1 MKKIIC
7 IIALCITTFY
17 SHQSHAQYKLNIA
30 FPNLQTF
37 DNPIE
42 LVHAYDGTNRMF
54 VVQQRG
60 LIYVFNND
68 PSVSTAKLFINLS
81 GKVSQSGNEKGLL
94 GLAFHPDYENNR
106 QFFVNYTFDSVL
118 QTWSR
123 ISRFTSSLSNPD
135 TAVTSTEEILLTLFQ
150 PFTNHNGGKVAFGP
164 DGYFYISFG
173 DGGSGGDPN
182 GNGQS
187 RNTLLGKILR
197 INVDSAGGGKAYSIP
212 ATNPYHGNMSGYR
225 EEIFAYGL
233 RNVWK
238 FSFDDLTGQIWA
250 GDVGQSAFEEVD
262 IIESGKNYGWN
273 KMEGFACYGTC
284 DTTGKGF
291 TRPVWDYPRSV
302 GTSITG
308 GYVYRGSKQP
318 DLYGKYIYADYPSGK
333 VFSIAYNG
341 VTATNTLL
349 FDTTYLISSLG
360 TDQNNEMYFLRLSS
374 TARIY
379 KLYKP
384 TVINLKITAA
394 IQGFLDVNT
403 NTMSMSDTVKVY
415 LHQISSPYAAVDSF
429 VTVLNSSTLSGYC
442 NFSNAPNGNYY
453 VNVEHRNGLETW
465 SKLGGM
471 TLSRGS
477 DFQYDF
483 TSASSQAYGNN
494 EILVGSKY
502 TIYSGDVNRDGSV
515 DISDNGI
522 IENDAA
528 IFLTGYIVTDLNGD
542 GLTDLSDQTLADNN
556 SFNFV
561 TKSTP

>member
-42 LVHAYDGTNRMF
+42 LVHAYDGSNRLF

-81 GKVSQSGNEKGLL
+81 GKVSPSGNEKGLL

-150 PFTNHNGGKVAFGP
+150 PYTNHNGGKIAFGP
-164 DGYFYISFG
+164 DGYLYNSFG
-173 DGGSGGDPN
+173 DGGSGGDPH

-187 RNTLLGKILR
+187 RTTLLGKILR

-212 ATNPYHGNMSGYR
+212 PTNPYYGNISGYK

-238 FSFDDLTGQIWA
+238 FSFDELTGQIWA

-284 DTTGKGF
+284 DTLGKGF
-291 TRPVWDYPRSV
+291 TRPVWDYPRTV

-308 GYVYRGSKQP
+308 GYVYRGTKHP
-318 DLYGKYIYADYPSGK
+318 DLYGKYIYADYGAGK
-333 VFSIAYNG
+333 VFSIVYDG
-341 VTATNTLL
+341 VTATNTLM
-349 FDTTYLISSLG
+349 FDTSYAIPSLG
-360 TDQNNEMYFLRLSS
+360 IDQNNEMYFTRLSS

-384 TVINLKITAA
+384 TVINLKLTAA
-394 IQGFLDVNT
+394 IQGFLDGNT
-403 NTMSMSDTVKVY
+403 NTMSMSDTVQVY
-415 LHQISSPYAAVDSF
+415 LHQISSPYAAVDSC
-429 VTVLNSSTLSGYC
+429 VTVLNSETLSGYC

-453 VNVEHRNGLETW
+453 INIEHRNGLETW

-471 TLSRGS
+471 TLSRGN

-502 TIYSGDVNRDGSV
+502 SIYSGDVNRDGSV
-515 DISDNGI
+515 DIADNGF

-528 IFLTGYIVTDLNGD
+528 IFLTGYIVSDLNGD

-561 TKSTP
+561 IKSTP